1 MCRNQ
6 LRWRNITDEQ
16 RTYLIG
22 EAYRAQK
29 MTIGNHAEKMR
40 TEDGRFSVFHHDD
53 GVRKKAVYQ
62 NKGTKMKIYGQVKV
76 KRGPDFSDPPKCA
89 SENAHPN

>member
-6 LRWRNITDEQ
+6 LGRRNITDEQ

-53 GVRKKAVYQ
+53 GVRKEARMGNLPQVPKM
-62 NKGTKMKIYGQVKV
+62 GTCRSLKK
-76 KRGPDFSDPPKCA
+76 P
-89 SENAHPN
+89 ET